1 MIWLREMK
9 HEDKSQFVQFLNDE
23 RVIKFLSSRIPF
35 PYTETDAEW
44 WVTRGSKDDGIVSAI
59 ECDGYFIIAS

>member
-35 PYTETDAEW
+35 PYTETDAECVLLGVAKMMELSALSS
-44 WVTRGSKDDGIVSAI
+44 VTDTL
-59 ECDGYFIIAS
+59 